1 MWLSVPQRD
10 VARTRTTT
18 CPGPADGLGTST
30 ISNPGAAFV
39 LTNARTRPSCLSP
52 TIASDAVSVE
62 PRPFARLPSCRFDPR
77 PLLPL
82 FPECPQLLLH
92 RVERRPD
99 GLFERLFCFRGG
111 EGSATH
117 VAHQPRHGDPG
128 TLVMVPV
135 PFQNHPGVE
144 DVVVPV
150 LEVMQAGL
158 DFFLPLRDHRNVAAL
173 GPNVHALPLRS
184 CLRMPALPG
193 LPSCLPL

>member
-30 ISNPGAAFV
+30 SSNPGAAFV

-52 TIASDAVSVE
+52 IYSLRPGFSRTLSFCSASVV
-62 PRPFARLPSCRFDPR
+62 PIRPAPAASS
-77 PLLPL
+77 
-82 FPECPQLLLH
+82 FPGMSATPLH

-128 TLVMVPV
+128 PLVMVPV
-135 PFQNHPGVE
+135 PFQDHPGVE

-150 LEVMQAGL
+150 LEVM
-158 DFFLPLRDHRNVAAL
+158 
-173 GPNVHALPLRS
+173 
-184 CLRMPALPG
+184 
-193 LPSCLPL
+193 